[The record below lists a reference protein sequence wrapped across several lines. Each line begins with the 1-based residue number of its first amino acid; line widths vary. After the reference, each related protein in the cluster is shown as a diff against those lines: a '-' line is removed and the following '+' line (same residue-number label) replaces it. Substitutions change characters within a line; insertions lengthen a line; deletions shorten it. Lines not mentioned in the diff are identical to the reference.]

1 MPKPFLEA
9 LDERVLVCDGAMGTM
24 LYAKGVFINKSFDAL
39 NLTRPELVG
48 DAERTELDPVGAERI
63 RLDDV
68 SAGADVLLM
77 DVGHQLGPRDVER
90 IEALID
96 EDALRVQH
104 RAHRAVADQ
113 YPIIKSVKEGLQRH
127 LVNW

>member
-1 MPKPFLEA
+1 
-9 LDERVLVCDGAMGTM
+9 
-24 LYAKGVFINKSFDAL
+24 
-39 NLTRPELVG
+39 
-48 DAERTELDPVGAERI
+48 
-63 RLDDV
+63 
-68 SAGADVLLM
+68 M
-77 DVGHQLGPRDVER
+77 DVGHQLGARDVER

-113 YPIIKSVKEGLQRH
+113 HPIIKSVKEGLQRH